1 MDYRRA
7 WHPGGT
13 YFFSV
18 NLLQRHGNELLTRHI
33 TLLRRVVAEVRRRH
47 PFHIHGWVVLPEHLH
62 CVIELPAGDDDFA
75 TRWRLIKMGF
85 SKGLPRTEHLSAVRV
100 RRGER
105 GIWQRRYWEHLIRDE
120 ADFRAHM
127 DYVHINPL
135 KHGLVG
141 CVADWPYS
149 TFHELVAQGI
159 YPPDWAGDAEA
170 GVEYREDP
178 YGAMRFVLRQAQDRL
193 IDALLLP
200 D

>member
-1 MDYRRA
+1 M
-7 WHPGGT
+7 
-13 YFFSV
+13 
-18 NLLQRHGNELLTRHI
+18 
-33 TLLRRVVAEVRRRH
+33 
-47 PFHIHGWVVLPEHLH
+47 VLPEHLH

-135 KHGLVG
+135 KHGLVTQ
-141 CVADWPYS
+141 VKDWPYS
-149 TFHELVAQGI
+149 TFHERVAQGI
-159 YPPDWAGDAEA
+159 YPPDWAGGAEA
-170 GVEYREDP
+170 GVEYRE
-178 YGAMRFVLRQAQDRL
+178 
-193 IDALLLP
+193 
-200 D
+200 